1 MFVTL
6 FHSNQTVAATASV
19 SAAAEGCVL
28 FGEFAIA
35 TPCPYSPHTVNC
47 VLYCNT
53 KTVLL
58 STVHMNDQSRNHS
71 LCVSCPPGKPAV
83 PLQRQH
89 RSRCM
94 FCRVLKK
101 LRCKVQKLGS
111 TVWEPWRQAVLVTV
125 LVMNVP
131 GSVVLVMTV
140 GYHSSH
146 QRGHRIFYFT
156 YHCGGN
162 NNLTRQQKL
171 INNPILT

>member
-1 MFVTL
+1 MNCNNCSSSLFVTL

-89 RSRCM
+89 RSRSM

-101 LRCKVQKLGS
+101 LWCKIQKLRS
-111 TVWEPWRQAVLVTV
+111 TVGEPWRQTVLVTV
-125 LVMNVP
+125 LVVNVP
-131 GSVVLVMTV
+131 GSVVLVVTV
-140 GYHSSH
+140 GHHSTH
-146 QRGHRIFYFT
+146 QRGHRIFDFA
-156 YHCGGN
+156 YHCDRN
-162 NNLTRQQKL
+162 NKPIQK
-171 INNPILT
+171 